1 MKLLKQIPYYL
12 TLVYLSCASV
22 VVLAENGKIK
32 NVDAMAEELVKLR
45 SQVEELNSEL
55 DNKKNSYK
63 SRMLML
69 ANQRAELETN
79 LKREGLSIK
88 QLQQSINKNKKL
100 IKELGSDSS
109 TLNPVILSSIDSIK
123 EYVKSGLPFKKGE
136 RVKELEKISEQ
147 LTTGVIDAE
156 KAANRLWAS
165 VEDEIR
171 LTKENGLYR
180 QTVVIKD
187 REVLA
192 DVAKLGMMFLY
203 FKLPE
208 EKYGVVKPGSG
219 DYEYELVHD
228 SEQKNQIAALFD
240 SLKKQIRQGYFQ
252 LPNVVAPVAMNVAQ

>member
-1 MKLLKQIPYYL
+1 MQKRTIPFLLIFFFAGISNPLLAAEEK
-12 TLVYLSCASV
+12 SNSV
-22 VVLAENGKIK
+22 
-32 NVDAMAEELVKLR
+32 DRMAEELVKLR

-55 DNKKNSYK
+55 ENKKNQYK

-88 QLQQSINKNKKL
+88 QLQQSINKNKIR

-109 TLNPVILSSIDSIK
+109 TLNPVILSSVDSLK
-123 EYVKSGLPFKKGE
+123 EYVKGGLPFKKSE

-147 LTTGVIDAE
+147 LTAGVIDAE

-171 LTKENGLYR
+171 LTKENGIYR
-180 QTVVIKD
+180 QIVVVKD

-203 FKLPE
+203 FQLPE
-208 EKYGVVKPGSG
+208 EEYGVVKPGSG
-219 DYEYELVHD
+219 DYEYQLVHD
-228 SEQKNQIAALFD
+228 SEQKKQIAGLFD

-252 LPNVVAPVAMNVAQ
+252 LPNVVAPVAMNEVQ